1 MKEPTMKLTTTYMGI
16 RLKNPLVASASP
28 LSHDIAKVRQLEDA
42 GASAVVMY
50 SLFEEQI
57 VHDNKALDHFL
68 TQGTDSFA
76 EALDYFP
83 EPDEYHNRDA
93 EDYLNQIIRLKKA
106 VDIPIIASLNGI
118 SAGGWTSYAK
128 RMEEAGA
135 DGLELNIYY
144 IPTDPYQT
152 SADVENLYLTVLQTV
167 KASVRIPVSMKMG
180 PYFSSFAN
188 MARRLDEAGADALVL
203 FNRFYQPDIDLENL
217 EVVPNLQFSS
227 STELRLPLRWLAI
240 LYGHLNCSLGATT
253 GVHSAQDVIKLLMAG
268 ADVTMMT
275 SALMKNGIGKIS
287 EILHELEHWMNEH
300 EYESVDMMKGSMSYR
315 NVRDPQAFT
324 RANYMKTLQSI
335 K

>member
-1 MKEPTMKLTTTYMGI
+1 MKLTTNYMGI

-28 LSHDIAKVRQLEDA
+28 LSHDVSRVRQLEDA

-57 VHDNKALDHFL
+57 VHDNKAIDHFL

-93 EDYLNQIIRLKKA
+93 EDYLNQIIKLKKA

-118 SAGGWTSYAK
+118 SSGGWTSYAK

-152 SADVENLYLTVLQTV
+152 STEVENLYLTVLQTV

-217 EVVPNLQFSS
+217 EVVPNLQFST

-240 LYGHLNCSLGATT
+240 LYGHLNCNLGATT

-275 SALMKNGIGKIS
+275 SAVMKNGIGKVS
-287 EILHELEHWMNEH
+287 EVLHELERWMAEH

-315 NVRDPQAFT
+315 NVSDPQAFT